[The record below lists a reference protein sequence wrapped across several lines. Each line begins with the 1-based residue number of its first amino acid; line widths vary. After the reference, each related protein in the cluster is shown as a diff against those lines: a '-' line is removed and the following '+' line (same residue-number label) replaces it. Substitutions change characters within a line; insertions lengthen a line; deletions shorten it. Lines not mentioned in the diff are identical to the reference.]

1 MATAANARAERRERH
16 EEVRSSVR
24 QATLRLVEQTP
35 YKDLTID
42 DVAREAGLS
51 RSAFYFYFRDK
62 HDLLMAV
69 TEEVAETLYREADR
83 WWHGEGEP
91 EALVREALSG
101 VAAVYS
107 RHAGL
112 LRVATEVSTYDE
124 EVRQFWRTLVER
136 FIDATADYLSR
147 EQKAGRLPPLDPR
160 PTAEALVWM
169 VERAL
174 YIYVAGG
181 ERQPKQIVDTLV
193 PLWVAVLYRDAA

>member
-1 MATAANARAERRERH
+1 MATVANVHAQRRNRH
-16 EEVRSSVR
+16 EKVRSSVR
-24 QATLRLVEQTP
+24 QAALRLVEQTP
-35 YKDLTID
+35 YSDLTID

-69 TEEVAETLYREADR
+69 IEDVAEALYREAER
-83 WWHGEGEP
+83 WWQGEGEP

-101 VAAVYS
+101 VAAVYA

-124 EVRQFWRTLVER
+124 EVRQFWRSVVER
-136 FIDATADYLSR
+136 FIDATAQYLSR
-147 EQKAGRLPPLDPR
+147 EQNAGRMPPLDPR

-169 VERAL
+169 VERSL
-174 YIYVAGG
+174 YVYVAGG
-181 ERQPKQIVDTLV
+181 EREGEHLV
-193 PLWVAVLYRDAA
+193 NALLPLWIAVLYRDGP